1 MAPSDAPERATDD
14 TTDPSLPRPGTD
26 PDLHIRPVIEGDD
39 PLAQGG
45 WHTSGN
51 NTKATVVQLDDET
64 APEGP
69 NTLLEAEPPVMALA
83 HGAPRAA
90 PEPPA
95 QVTRAPS
102 ARLRPD
108 RAPAPATSAEIEVV
122 RSPGVPVHRVLVLVL
137 LTAALAFVLGRLT
150 A

>member
-1 MAPSDAPERATDD
+1 MTPSDAPKRAADD
-14 TTDPSLPRPGTD
+14 TTDPNLPRPGTD

-39 PLAQGG
+39 PLASGG

-69 NTLLEAEPPVMALA
+69 NTLLEAEPPPMAVA
-83 HGAPRAA
+83 HGAPRVA
-90 PEPPA
+90 PEPPGLA
-95 QVTRAPS
+95 ARAPGP
-102 ARLRPD
+102 RLRPELAH
-108 RAPAPATSAEIEVV
+108 APTASAEIEVV
-122 RSPGVPVHRVLVLVL
+122 RSPGVPVHRVLALVSIV
-137 LTAALAFVLGRLT
+137 AALAFVLGRLT